1 MKQTN
6 GMKVIVLTRRDLAD
20 MRKQSKKHGRKKVY
34 REKSAEAI
42 VLGDD
47 IPQEGPNLKE

>member
-1 MKQTN
+1 MKQTH
-6 GMKVIVLTRRDLAD
+6 GMKVIVLTRGDLTD

-42 VLGDD
+42 VPGND
-47 IPQEGPNLKE
+47 